1 MIGYFDNNHIEKW
14 KVTAVFECL
23 CAKSPLLW
31 NLRRKKL
38 LFENYKDVVTIN
50 ELMTMLRVG
59 KNKAY
64 ELIRNG
70 TIQTIKIGR
79 KYIIPKISVID
90 FLLGK
95 SSSLQ

>member
-1 MIGYFDNNHIEKW
+1 M
-14 KVTAVFECL
+14 
-23 CAKSPLLW
+23 
-31 NLRRKKL
+31 
-38 LFENYKDVVTIN
+38 FENYKDVVTIN